1 MFFML
6 YNEDKLL
13 KQVGM
18 LFTVGA
24 GRGSI
29 LGNCVINVQDG
40 MLMREGMFLWIE
52 SMVEEV
58 KGSLG

>member
-40 MLMREGMFLWIE
+40 MLMREGMFLWME
-52 SMVEEV
+52 
-58 KGSLG
+58 